1 MNWLWSTLK
10 RLVAEY
16 AQVVIA
22 LTILLLVSYFLM
34 QQQNAA
40 LTEAYM
46 SMERIKLKISLLM
59 E

>member
-40 LTEAYM
+40 LTEAYV

>member
-1 MNWLWSTLK
+1 MSWLWSTLK

-22 LTILLLVSYFLM
+22 LAVLLLASYFLM

-40 LTEAYM
+40 LAEAYM

>member
-1 MNWLWSTLK
+1 MSWLWSTLK

-22 LTILLLVSYFLM
+22 LAVLLLVSYFLM
-34 QQQNAA
+34 QQQNAE